1 MITRIKAIIDSMG
14 LPFRYGNPSQINYY
28 LQNVDYAAAPDGV
41 AAYCYLLTDSEYVNG
56 KEGGNV
62 AVFFSTLIDF
72 DFDGQQALNATDMC
86 KAKAKEF
93 LPKVAQSNLIRYDGA
108 RFQYGYDDFAENVA
122 WCAVRAYFEDMVPD
136 CVSMPKPVIMHN
148 WLTFTAID
156 EVSTIKLYPHG
167 NPLIVNLQ
175 YSKDG
180 VTWTT
185 FVNGNEFNVITL
197 DIGEY
202 VYIRGNNARFSLSS
216 NDFYNFVITG
226 KVAASGNITSLLNE
240 NAEDIDDLTESWIF
254 VSLFSGCSQLITSPT
269 FNIKKISGSNC
280 LSRLF
285 NNCVNLT
292 RIEVKFE
299 QWDTHNSISW
309 VTGVGSTGLFYL
321 PTGTSYTTSTS
332 GVPSGWEVIEY

>member
-1 MITRIKAIIDSMG
+1 MIQQIKQIITDLG
-14 LPFRYGNPSQINYY
+14 IAFRYGNTAQINEY
-28 LQNVDYAAAPDGV
+28 LQHVDYSATAGGV
-41 AAYCYLLTDSEYVNG
+41 AAYCYLLTDTEYTNG

-72 DFDGQQALNATDMC
+72 DFDGQQTLNATDIC

-93 LPKVAQSNLIRYDGA
+93 LQKVAESNLIRYEGA

-136 CVSMPKPVIMHN
+136 CVTMPIPVIMRN
-148 WLTFTAID
+148 WLKFTAID
-156 EVSTIKLYPHG
+156 EVSTIKLVPYG
-167 NPLIVNLQ
+167 NPLIINLQ

-185 FVNGNEFNVITL
+185 FVNVNEFNVITL

-202 VYIRGNNARFSLSS
+202 VYIRGNNLGFSLSS
-216 NDFYNFVITG
+216 NDYYKFEMTG

-254 VSLFSGCSQLITSPT
+254 VSLFSGCSQLTTSPT
-269 FNIKKISGSNC
+269 FNIKKLNGTNC
-280 LSRLF
+280 LARLF
-285 NNCVNLT
+285 YNCVNLT

-299 QWDTHNSISW
+299 QWDTHKSVGWAYGVSP
-309 VTGVGSTGLFYL
+309 TGVFYL
-321 PTGTSYTTSTS
+321 PEGTTYSTGDS